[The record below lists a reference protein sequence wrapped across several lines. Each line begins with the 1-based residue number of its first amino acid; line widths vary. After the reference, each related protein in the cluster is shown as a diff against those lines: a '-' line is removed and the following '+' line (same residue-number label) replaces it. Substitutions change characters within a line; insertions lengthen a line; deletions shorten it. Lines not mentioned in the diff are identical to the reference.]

1 MKKMSLW
8 ATMLAMLVIC
18 GLCTTSCGKDDEE
31 EGGNNEQT
39 SKLED
44 YVDKYWVLCSRVGN
58 NLIIEFIFE
67 NISDQPIYGAKLS
80 LTGGLSGGIVK
91 DDLGNSYYTDAG
103 ASTSVYLA
111 SAISQDNIF
120 INALSNYSNKWQ
132 SINIPAGA
140 KAHYVIKITNFDAS
154 GQASKISFDAVFTS
168 VSGLPL
174 QTYTLDTST
183 IPVTD
188 NRVRFNGIQTP
199 DLNLDVQLVGTEVD
213 EDDNLTIEYT
223 IKNNTGIT
231 LQNFCVGV
239 PERIGSAGATDDV
252 NNSYYWRDNVFA
264 SLNNSDYATV
274 GSYNATYYNG
284 NGFFG
289 KWCKM
294 TLPANATVPAK
305 VLIKGLDKRA
315 KNVTFD
321 LGVSSENY
329 EPMDNKIHFITI
341 PVTR

>member
-1 MKKMSLW
+1 MKKISLW
-8 ATMLAMLVIC
+8 ATMLAMLVIS
-18 GLCTTSCGKDDEE
+18 GLCVTSCSKDDKET
-31 EGGNNEQT
+31 GGKKEQV
-39 SKLED
+39 SSLDD
-44 YVDKYWVLCSRVGN
+44 YVDKYWVLCERVGN
-58 NLIIEFIFE
+58 NLILEFQFK
-67 NISDQPIYGAKLS
+67 NKTDQPIMGAKLV
-80 LTGGLSGGIVK
+80 LTGGMSGGIIQ
-91 DDLGNSYYTDAG
+91 DNLGNAYYTSAG
-103 ASTSVYLA
+103 AATSVYLA
-111 SAISQDNIF
+111 SAISQDDVF
-120 INALSNYSNKWQ
+120 LSALSNYGGEWM

-140 KAHYVIKITNFDAS
+140 TAHYVVKITGFDTS
-154 GQASKISFDAVFTS
+154 GQATSISFDAVFS
-168 VSGLPL
+168 AESGLPE

-213 EDDNLTIEYT
+213 EEDNLTIEYT
-223 IKNNTGIT
+223 IKNNTGQT

-252 NNSYYWRDNVFA
+252 NNSYYWCDNVFA
-264 SLNNSDYATV
+264 SLNNSDYATI

-284 NGFFG
+284 NGYFG

-294 TLPANATVPAK
+294 TLPADATVPAK

-315 KNVTFD
+315 NNVTLD
-321 LGVSSENY
+321 LGVSCENY